1 MKHMKNNLSNYNIIL
16 FVLLIFIII
25 YFLYNNYYNLLTHQD
40 ISILTD
46 KWIYEVT
53 VNHSPENI
61 QTLFCKDGS
70 LVGTVSKVIRT
81 GYDIKFYFNYF
92 AKIPGIKVL
101 NKKYEIMK
109 ITNNVFLNTAFITW
123 SWDGLEQPITA
134 RMTFIYRDKCI
145 FQLHSSVLPE
155 INKNL
160 LNVSGSM

>member
-1 MKHMKNNLSNYNIIL
+1 MKNIFLNYNILYFIL
-16 FVLLIFIII
+16 FCIITYFI
-25 YFLYNNYYNLLTHQD
+25 YNNYYNLLTHQD
-40 ISILTD
+40 ISNLTD

-53 VNHSPENI
+53 IINSPENI

-81 GYDIKFYFNYF
+81 GEDIKFYFNYF
-92 AKIPGIKVL
+92 SKLPGIKVV
-101 NKKYEIMK
+101 NKKYNIMK

-123 SWDGLEQPITA
+123 KWDSLKEPVTA

-160 LNVSGSM
+160 VNVSGLG

>member
-1 MKHMKNNLSNYNIIL
+1 MKQMKYNLFNYNNIL
-16 FVLLIFIII
+16 FIILIFIII
-25 YFLYNNYYNLLTHQD
+25 YFLYNNYYNLLTKQD
-40 ISILTD
+40 IIMLTD

-160 LNVSGSM
+160 LDVSGLM

>member
-1 MKHMKNNLSNYNIIL
+1 MKNIFLNYNILYFIL
-16 FVLLIFIII
+16 FCIITYFI
-25 YFLYNNYYNLLTHQD
+25 YNNYYNLLTHQD
-40 ISILTD
+40 ISNLTD

-53 VNHSPENI
+53 IINSPENI

-70 LVGTVSKVIRT
+70 LVGTVSKIIRT
-81 GYDIKFYFNYF
+81 GEDIKFYFNYF
-92 AKIPGIKVL
+92 SKLPGIKVV
-101 NKKYEIMK
+101 NKKYNIMK

-123 SWDGLEQPITA
+123 TWNGLKEPITA

-160 LNVSGSM
+160 VNISGLG

>member
-1 MKHMKNNLSNYNIIL
+1 MKNIFLNYNILYFIL
-16 FVLLIFIII
+16 FCIITYFI
-25 YFLYNNYYNLLTHQD
+25 YNNYYNLLTHQD
-40 ISILTD
+40 ISNLTD

-53 VNHSPENI
+53 IINSPENI

-70 LVGTVSKVIRT
+70 LVGTVSKIIRT
-81 GYDIKFYFNYF
+81 GEDIKFYFNYF
-92 AKIPGIKVL
+92 SKLPGIKVV
-101 NKKYEIMK
+101 NKKYNIMK

-123 SWDGLEQPITA
+123 KWDSLKEPVTA

-160 LNVSGSM
+160 VNVSGLG

>member
-1 MKHMKNNLSNYNIIL
+1 MKQIKNNLSTYNIIL
-16 FVLLIFIII
+16 FVILICIII

-40 ISILTD
+40 ISMLTD

-53 VNHSPENI
+53 VNHNPENI
-61 QTLFCKDGS
+61 QNLFCKDGS

-92 AKIPGIKVL
+92 AKLPGIKVI
-101 NKKYEIMK
+101 NKKYNIMK

-123 SWDGLEQPITA
+123 YWDGLDQPITA

-160 LNVSGSM
+160 LNISGSM

>member
-1 MKHMKNNLSNYNIIL
+1 MKLIKLNLSDCNNILFIIL
-16 FVLLIFIII
+16 FCIII
-25 YFLYNNYYNLLTHQD
+25 YFLYNNYYNLPTKQD
-40 ISILTD
+40 ISMLTD

-92 AKIPGIKVL
+92 AKLPGIKVL

-109 ITNNVFLNTAFITW
+109 ITNNVFVNTAFITW
-123 SWDGLEQPITA
+123 YWDGLEQPITA
-134 RMTFIYRDKCI
+134 RMTFIFRDKCI

-155 INKNL
+155 INQNL
-160 LNVSGSM
+160 LNISGSM

>member
-1 MKHMKNNLSNYNIIL
+1 MKNIFLNYNILYFIL
-16 FVLLIFIII
+16 FCIIT
-25 YFLYNNYYNLLTHQD
+25 YFLYNNYYNLLTRQD
-40 ISILTD
+40 ISNLTD

-53 VNHSPENI
+53 INNSPENI

-70 LVGTVSKVIRT
+70 LVGTVSKIIRT
-81 GYDIKFYFNYF
+81 GEDIKFYFNYF
-92 AKIPGIKVL
+92 SKLPGIKVV
-101 NKKYEIMK
+101 NKKYNIMK

-123 SWDGLEQPITA
+123 KWDSLKEPVTA

-160 LNVSGSM
+160 VNVSGLG

>member
-1 MKHMKNNLSNYNIIL
+1 MKPNLLNSFNIL
-16 FVLLIFIII
+16 FTIFICIII
-25 YFLYNNYYNLLTHQD
+25 YFLYNNYYNLLTNQD
-40 ISILTD
+40 ITMITD

-92 AKIPGIKVL
+92 AKLPGIKVI
-101 NKKYEIMK
+101 NKKYNIMK
-109 ITNNVFLNTAFITW
+109 ITNNVFVNTAFITW
-123 SWDGLEQPITA
+123 SWNGLEQPITA
-134 RMTFIYRDKCI
+134 RMTFIFRDKCI

-160 LNVSGSM
+160 LNISGSM

>member
-1 MKHMKNNLSNYNIIL
+1 MKQIKHNLSNYYNILFIIL
-16 FVLLIFIII
+16 LFIII
-25 YFLYNNYYNLLTHQD
+25 YFLYNNYYNLITHQD
-40 ISILTD
+40 ISLLTD

-109 ITNNVFLNTAFITW
+109 TTNNVFLNTAFITW

-134 RMTFIYRDKCI
+134 RMTFIFRDKCI

>member
-1 MKHMKNNLSNYNIIL
+1 MKPNLLNSFNIL
-16 FVLLIFIII
+16 FTIFICIII
-25 YFLYNNYYNLLTHQD
+25 YFLYNNYNLLTNQD
-40 ISILTD
+40 ITMLTD

-109 ITNNVFLNTAFITW
+109 ITNNVFVNTAFITW
-123 SWDGLEQPITA
+123 YWDGLKQPITA
-134 RMTFIYRDKCI
+134 RMTFIFRDKCI

-155 INKNL
+155 INQNL
-160 LNVSGSM
+160 LNISGSM

>member
-1 MKHMKNNLSNYNIIL
+1 MKQIKHNLSNYYNILFIIL
-16 FVLLIFIII
+16 LFIII
-25 YFLYNNYYNLLTHQD
+25 YFLYNNYYNLITHQD
-40 ISILTD
+40 ISLLTD

-134 RMTFIYRDKCI
+134 RMTFIFRDKCI

>member
-1 MKHMKNNLSNYNIIL
+1 MKYNLFNYNNIL
-16 FVLLIFIII
+16 FIILIFIII
-25 YFLYNNYYNLLTHQD
+25 YFLYNNYYNLLTKQD
-40 ISILTD
+40 IIMLTD

-160 LNVSGSM
+160 LDVSGLM

>member
-1 MKHMKNNLSNYNIIL
+1 MKFNLLNNFNIL
-16 FVLLIFIII
+16 FAILIYIII
-25 YFLYNNYYNLLTHQD
+25 YFLYNNYYNLVTNQD
-40 ISILTD
+40 ITMLTD

-92 AKIPGIKVL
+92 AKLPGIKVI
-101 NKKYEIMK
+101 NKKYNIMK
-109 ITNNVFLNTAFITW
+109 ITNNVFLNTAFVTW
-123 SWDGLEQPITA
+123 KWDGLDQPITA

-155 INKNL
+155 INNNL
-160 LNVSGSM
+160 VNVSGLM

>member
-1 MKHMKNNLSNYNIIL
+1 MKHNFLNYNILYFIL
-16 FVLLIFIII
+16 FYIITYFI
-25 YFLYNNYYNLLTHQD
+25 YNNYYNLLTHQD
-40 ISILTD
+40 ISNLTD

-53 VNHSPENI
+53 INNSPENI

-81 GYDIKFYFNYF
+81 GEDIKFYFNYF
-92 AKIPGIKVL
+92 SKLPGIKVV
-101 NKKYEIMK
+101 NKKYNIMK

-123 SWDGLEQPITA
+123 KWDSLKEPVTA

-160 LNVSGSM
+160 VNVSGLG

>member
-1 MKHMKNNLSNYNIIL
+1 MKQIKNNLSTYNIIL
-16 FVLLIFIII
+16 FVILICIII

-40 ISILTD
+40 ISMLTD

-53 VNHSPENI
+53 VNHNPENI
-61 QTLFCKDGS
+61 QNLFCKDGS

-92 AKIPGIKVL
+92 AKLPGIKVI
-101 NKKYEIMK
+101 NKKYNIMK

-160 LNVSGSM
+160 LNISGSM

>member
-1 MKHMKNNLSNYNIIL
+1 MKNCFSKCSILYFIL
-16 FVLLIFIII
+16 FCIII
-25 YFLYNNYYNLLTHQD
+25 YFIYNNYYNLLTHQD
-40 ISILTD
+40 ISNLTD

-53 VNHSPENI
+53 INNSPENI

-81 GYDIKFYFNYF
+81 GEDIKFYFNYF
-92 AKIPGIKVL
+92 SKLPGIKVI
-101 NKKYEIMK
+101 NKKYNIMK

-123 SWDGLEQPITA
+123 KWDALKEPVTA

-160 LNVSGSM
+160 VNVSGLG